1 MKCCEE
7 KGNIE
12 NIKEYDPQ
20 PKNKDG
26 SIRWFL
32 YRWDDGKKGV
42 RRLVRCRQCG
52 SLYLVQAYHLNKFSE
67 YKDTLFEDYYSVES
81 IHQADYINRTCTGLQ
96 LEHTRT
102 PKFSYQV
109 NKGKI

>member
-7 KGNIE
+7 KENIE
-12 NIKEYDPQ
+12 IIKEYDPQ
-20 PKNKDG
+20 PKNRNG

-42 RRLVRCRQCG
+42 RRLIRCRQCG
-52 SLYLVQAYHLNKFSE
+52 LLYLVQAYHLNKFSE

-81 IHQADYINRTCTGLQ
+81 IHQADYLNRTCTGLQ
-96 LEHTRT
+96 LEHTLMPT
-102 PKFSYQV
+102 FSYQV
-109 NKGKI
+109 NKEKT